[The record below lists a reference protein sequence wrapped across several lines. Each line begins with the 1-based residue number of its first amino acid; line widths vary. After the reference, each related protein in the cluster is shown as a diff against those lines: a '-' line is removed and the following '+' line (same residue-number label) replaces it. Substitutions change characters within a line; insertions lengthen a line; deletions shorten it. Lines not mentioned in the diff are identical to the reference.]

1 MRILLAATA
10 VSVGALT
17 AIGVLGVAGAET
29 TTTTTPA
36 AVSAPLRTVSVQGVA
51 SAPVAPEANA
61 ATATAVYRQAMASAV
76 TDGQSKAQFLAEKA
90 GATLGAVQSI
100 AEGGGGIECP
110 GEEEYVGEQPDF
122 GYASGGG
129 EVFAG
134 TSAPALARPR
144 TPGSRKPAAKPHK
157 KKRKRSAKAA
167 VAATCT
173 LSTQVALS
181 YQLG

>member
-1 MRILLAATA
+1 MRILLTAAA
-10 VSVGALT
+10 VATGALT
-17 AIGVLGVAGAET
+17 AVGVLGVAGAET
-29 TTTTTPA
+29 TTTAITPA
-36 AVSAPLRTVSVQGVA
+36 ASAPLRTVSVQGVA

-61 ATATAVYRQAMASAV
+61 ATATAVYRQAMASAL
-76 TDGQSKAQFLAEKA
+76 TDGQSKAQYLAEKA

-110 GEEEYVGEQPDF
+110 GEEEYAGEQPDF

-144 TPGSRKPAAKPHK
+144 TPGAHKPAVKPHK
-157 KKRKRSAKAA
+157 KKKRSAKAA
-167 VAATCT
+167 AAATCT

>member
-1 MRILLAATA
+1 MRILLTAAV

-17 AIGVLGVAGAET
+17 AVGVLGVAGAET
-29 TTTTTPA
+29 TTTATTPA
-36 AVSAPLRTVSVQGVA
+36 ASAPLRTVSVQGVA
-51 SAPVAPEANA
+51 SAPVAPEASA

-76 TDGQSKAQFLAEKA
+76 ADGQSKAQYLAEKA

-122 GYASGGG
+122 GYATVGGI
-129 EVFAG
+129 VAG
-134 TSAPALARPR
+134 VSAPALARPR
-144 TPGSRKPAAKPHK
+144 TPGARKPAVKPHK
-157 KKRKRSAKAA
+157 KKKRSAKAA
-167 VAATCT
+167 AAATCA
-173 LSTQVALS
+173 LSTQVTLS